1 MKLSLLFLVVFT
13 QLLLLK
19 AVHKGEASDLSELL
33 EREITELKE
42 ENAKRGSRN
51 PCAFTWTCRRRRR
64 RKGRSFLEKRVS
76 VIRFQIYNVHSN
88 IPVQSPL
95 ISDHLP

>member
-1 MKLSLLFLVVFT
+1 MKLSLLFLVVFS

-51 PCAFTWTCRRRRR
+51 PCAFTWSCRRRRR
-64 RKGRSFLEKRVS
+64 RKGRSFLEKRGGGSSLFNSFPVVS
-76 VIRFQIYNVHSN
+76 EDFDDALN
-88 IPVQSPL
+88 
-95 ISDHLP
+95 DETK

>member
-1 MKLSLLFLVVFT
+1 MKLSLLFLVVFS

-64 RKGRSFLEKRVS
+64 RKGRSFLEKRGGGSSLFNSFPVVS
-76 VIRFQIYNVHSN
+76 EDFDDALN
-88 IPVQSPL
+88 
-95 ISDHLP
+95 DETK

>member
-1 MKLSLLFLVVFT
+1 MKLSLLFLVVFS

-51 PCAFTWTCRRRRR
+51 PCGLTWTCRRRRR
-64 RKGRSFLEKRVS
+64 RKGRSFLEKRGGGSSLFNSFPVVS
-76 VIRFQIYNVHSN
+76 EDFDDALN
-88 IPVQSPL
+88 
-95 ISDHLP
+95 DETK